1 MGDIHG
7 SNHFNSS
14 TEGVSQVHRERG
26 CQSRKSLLEAEEH
39 CNGVLGLSA
48 FSPVNGRL
56 AVDNNNL
63 AEA

>member
-1 MGDIHG
+1 M
-7 SNHFNSS
+7 
-14 TEGVSQVHRERG
+14 
-26 CQSRKSLLEAEEH
+26 SRYGRKEDEAEEH

-63 AEA
+63 LEA

>member
-1 MGDIHG
+1 MLQLLNRRLHPG
-7 SNHFNSS
+7 SHRK
-14 TEGVSQVHRERG
+14 GVVKAEKG
-26 CQSRKSLLEAEEH
+26 CQEKIQAEEH

-56 AVDNNNL
+56 AVDNNNV